1 MFDGSEI
8 WDETASN
15 LFTYP
20 MMRGQELLLRNG
32 FNGAICDLIPPY
44 AEEYDAPILGK
55 LPSGEWL
62 QWTPTIQLEDNGPS
76 INDLPGNRSA
86 KVLVDGGGQAFVATD
101 EKLKC
106 SNVQRS
112 FINEDTC
119 FLSTLSTACSATNP
133 VGEVVMTMNTTLVRD
148 LFSLTGREVYAIKG
162 LIMESRMESPC
173 AKTRSRWVVERDIT
187 CPAQSVLET
196 STTTTLTNAIIAST
210 NKNEYV
216 IDVDRNKTSLCSATD
231 WDQDT
236 DQIHIQL
243 QVGNDCYSHVHP
255 DHLNVYDFTGWVTN
269 Q

>member
-1 MFDGSEI
+1 
-8 WDETASN
+8 
-15 LFTYP
+15 
-20 MMRGQELLLRNG
+20 
-32 FNGAICDLIPPY
+32 
-44 AEEYDAPILGK
+44 
-55 LPSGEWL
+55 
-62 QWTPTIQLEDNGPS
+62 
-76 INDLPGNRSA
+76 
-86 KVLVDGGGQAFVATD
+86 
-101 EKLKC
+101 
-106 SNVQRS
+106 
-112 FINEDTC
+112 
-119 FLSTLSTACSATNP
+119 
-133 VGEVVMTMNTTLVRD
+133 MTMNTTLVRD

-236 DQIHIQL
+236 DPIHIQL